1 MDFVGG
7 RAILSPLNKQVQD
20 MNHCIVSN
28 LPDPQDSATHLYSA
42 DSVARNLKQP
52 GYFWNATSRSFS
64 EKPRGYHDVAKS

>member
-1 MDFVGG
+1 
-7 RAILSPLNKQVQD
+7 

-42 DSVARNLKQP
+42 DSVGDDDDPTMYPTETLNSLDISGMP
-52 GYFWNATSRSFS
+52 PHDLS